1 MNCASTSIDARCWK
15 WQDLQEVAYFNA
27 EFAWED
33 TWFHHLWVSVKN
45 SDCRPFLLIT
55 DLSHNHP
62 GVKCTHSSLKFLI
75 VSKKVLRLFSL
86 LIANA
91 HVGKTKEKQRC
102 CNFHYHLPFSNLT
115 ASLLLA
121 ELTRPTWGK
130 KKVEENIHIMSLINS
145 QHSGF
150 CPFFLLQ
157 QQLDMFCLFI

>member
-55 DLSHNHP
+55 DLSHNHR
-62 GVKCTHSSLKFLI
+62 GVKYIHSSLKFLI
-75 VSKKVLRLFSL
+75 VSKKVLRLLSL

-91 HVGKTKEKQRC
+91 HVRKTKEKQRC
-102 CNFHYHLPFSNLT
+102 CNFHYHLPFWNLT

-121 ELTRPTWGK
+121 EFTRPTWGK
-130 KKVEENIHIMSLINS
+130 KK
-145 QHSGF
+145 SGRKYSYYVPDKF
-150 CPFFLLQ
+150 TAFRILSFLLASAAVGYV
-157 QQLDMFCLFI
+157 LFI